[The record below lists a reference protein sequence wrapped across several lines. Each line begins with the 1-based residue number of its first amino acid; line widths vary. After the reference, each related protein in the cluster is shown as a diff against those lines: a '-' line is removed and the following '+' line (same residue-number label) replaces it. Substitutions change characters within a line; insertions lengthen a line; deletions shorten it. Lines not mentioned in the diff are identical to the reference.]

1 MSDNELTETFDLDD
15 RRAEIVPALNKGN
28 SFSINICVFGNKIV
42 HENVC
47 FVKELFIFEC
57 NTHILTYVCSCLL

>member
-28 SFSINICVFGNKIV
+28 SFGINMWVCVCVRLIFGNK
-42 HENVC
+42 
-47 FVKELFIFEC
+47 
-57 NTHILTYVCSCLL
+57 